1 MTLKKWI
8 LVALIAAVVVG
19 FIASGGSELLT
30 LENLKEN
37 QQSLGNWIDQNLLV
51 AVLGFVVV
59 YVVVTALSLPGAT
72 IMTLAGG
79 AFFGNLYGLAAVS
92 VASTIGASL
101 AFLVAR
107 FLMRDT
113 LRKRYGETV
122 AKMDRGIEK
131 DGAFYLATLRLVPVF
146 PFFLIN
152 LMMGLT
158 APNNRLQI
166 SLFVVLM

>member
-101 AFLVAR
+101 A
-107 FLMRDT
+107 
-113 LRKRYGETV
+113 
-122 AKMDRGIEK
+122 
-131 DGAFYLATLRLVPVF
+131 
-146 PFFLIN
+146 
-152 LMMGLT
+152 
-158 APNNRLQI
+158 
-166 SLFVVLM
+166 

>member
-1 MTLKKWI
+1 
-8 LVALIAAVVVG
+8 
-19 FIASGGSELLT
+19 
-30 LENLKEN
+30 
-37 QQSLGNWIDQNLLV
+37 
-51 AVLGFVVV
+51 
-59 YVVVTALSLPGAT
+59 
-72 IMTLAGG
+72 MTLAGG

-122 AKMDRGIEK
+122 AKMDRGIKK

-152 LMMGLT
+152 LAM
-158 APNNRLQI
+158 
-166 SLFVVLM
+166 